1 MVAMYRSQSSRS
13 SGGTDGKTRTLFNV
27 SSYGISL
34 PESLHQRY
42 RYPVPHQQRCMKKRR
57 EMRDSSAGT
66 VVAPLSTSNG
76 ACKQARSSWERVV
89 ELLFIDMIIY
99 MMYIPGNRRM
109 TEA

>member
-1 MVAMYRSQSSRS
+1 
-13 SGGTDGKTRTLFNV
+13 
-27 SSYGISL
+27 
-34 PESLHQRY
+34 
-42 RYPVPHQQRCMKKRR
+42 MKKRR
-57 EMRDSSAGT
+57 GSLGSSAGT

-109 TEA
+109 TLA